1 MGKSNK
7 TYLNDQ
13 NYFYINIRYISKSNY
28 FVINENCLQQ
38 RKKPHITIVLN
49 NKNKYYKENHITI
62 SYYQLK
68 RFVFQKKMSK
78 FAP

>member
-28 FVINENCLQQ
+28 FVINENSLKQ

-49 NKNKYYKENHITI
+49 NKNK
-62 SYYQLK
+62 
-68 RFVFQKKMSK
+68 
-78 FAP
+78 